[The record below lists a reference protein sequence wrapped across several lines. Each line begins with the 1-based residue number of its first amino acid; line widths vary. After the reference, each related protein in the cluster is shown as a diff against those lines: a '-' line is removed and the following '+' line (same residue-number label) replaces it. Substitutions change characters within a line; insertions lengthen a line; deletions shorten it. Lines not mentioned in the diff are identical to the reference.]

1 MAYSCCNSML
11 WKHGVNSIT
20 ASNILAAI
28 LHLRSKKPN
37 PTPKP
42 KKKGGGGNCCL
53 EIAFPGLM
61 PIMCIRSLVTEVAPR
76 IIALLGVQVLFWY

>member
-37 PTPKP
+37 PKT
-42 KKKGGGGNCCL
+42 KKKGGGGN
-53 EIAFPGLM
+53 
-61 PIMCIRSLVTEVAPR
+61 
-76 IIALLGVQVLFWY
+76 